1 MLHNAFQFRPGG
13 RNCRMV
19 AGPVRPCRV
28 AWDYSTGT
36 AFVNNNFLF
45 KKSFPAMR
53 QLNFLRLEGN

>member
-36 AFVNNNFLF
+36 AFVNNHSNSFL
-45 KKSFPAMR
+45 AMR
-53 QLNFLRLEGN
+53 QLNFLRLEGVE